1 MTDDYFQLSLEVV
14 QALVRAQN
22 DRLVQLNET
31 QCKHLIE
38 KLQETVNSVQLIL
51 GSLAPAGD
59 QAGVSKHPCEAALL
73 ELYRIVINAAEII
86 RACCFQDW
94 LKAAVKLATDT
105 RAFAKATF
113 DLDWVTDVIRT
124 ILRDARVS
132 DRCHVS
138 DSIELG
144 FTATDQP
151 KRYVGA
157 MIHDE
162 LSEAALRDFERLR
175 GRLND
180 MRDSGTCMGELEGQ
194 IVENLLKLIP
204 NVGNKKSTKCLHTID
219 PQELVNIKSIGKGAA
234 GEVFEVRWLGQRF
247 ARKFI
252 PEKMKIIFRRELAS
266 LVGLS
271 HPNIVKV
278 FGVSSNNQ
286 GNSIVM
292 ELMDADLRAYMEARM
307 KFSKKAPFGLAV
319 ALDILLQI
327 AEGMEYLH
335 KRQRVHR
342 DIKSTN
348 ILVNPEQDQQM
359 AKAGY
364 LQAKVADFG
373 LANAKPKNVTSMQ
386 TYNAGSTPWMA
397 PELIRVHNANAAEE
411 RLECD
416 DKTTPVTNLDLN
428 AADVYSYAITCY
440 EILTGKLPFKA
451 GSDLCDLKLKIKF
464 NNVRPHLPDS
474 LPPYLVTLVERSWN
488 SDARKRPTFSY
499 ICTEL
504 RHLKAVLMR
513 GTPFL
518 TKTHQPLQVSR
529 DLQMQVMFSA
539 FQPCPFYWGGELPY
553 PRVYNCP
560 CQKALSFSY
569 SLLHLQS
576 LSHLDLSN
584 F

>member
-1 MTDDYFQLSLEVV
+1 MTDDYLQLSLEVV

-59 QAGVSKHPCEAALL
+59 QAGVSKHPCEGTLL

-94 LKAAVKLATDT
+94 LKSAVKLATDT

-113 DLDWVTDVIRT
+113 DLDWVADVIRT
-124 ILRDARVS
+124 ILRDARLS

-144 FTATDQP
+144 FTATGQP
-151 KRYVGA
+151 KRYIGA
-157 MIHDE
+157 MIHAE
-162 LSEAALRDFERLR
+162 LSEAALRDFERLI
-175 GRLND
+175 GRLHD
-180 MRDSGTCMGELEGQ
+180 MRDSGTCMSELEGQ

-204 NVGNKKSTKCLHTID
+204 DVGKKKSTECWHTID
-219 PQELVNIKSIGKGAA
+219 PQELLNIKCIGKGTSAM
-234 GEVFEVRWLGQRF
+234 VFEVRWLGQRF

-252 PEKMKIIFRRELAS
+252 PGEMENIFQRELAS

-278 FGVSSNNQ
+278 FGVSSDNQ

-307 KFSKKAPFGLAV
+307 KFSKQVPFGLAV

-335 KRQRVHR
+335 KRQRAHM
-342 DIKSTN
+342 DLKSKN

-373 LANAKPKNVTSMQ
+373 LANAKPKNVTSEEI
-386 TYNAGSTPWMA
+386 YNVGSTQWMA

-411 RLECD
+411 GLDRD
-416 DKTTPVTNLDLN
+416 DKTTPGRNLDAH

-440 EILTGKLPFKA
+440 EILTGKLPFNTKL
-451 GSDLCDLKLKIKF
+451 DPCELKLMIKF
-464 NNVRPHLPDS
+464 KNARPHLPDS
-474 LPPYLVTLVERSWN
+474 LPPILVTLIKRSWN
-488 SDARKRPTFSY
+488 SDARNRPTFSQ
-499 ICTEL
+499 ICTKL
-504 RHLKAVLMR
+504 RHFKAVLMR
-513 GTPFL
+513 GGEELLRALQSPTYSEVCFL
-518 TKTHQPLQVSR
+518 TYL
-529 DLQMQVMFSA
+529 
-539 FQPCPFYWGGELPY
+539 
-553 PRVYNCP
+553 
-560 CQKALSFSY
+560 
-569 SLLHLQS
+569 
-576 LSHLDLSN
+576 
-584 F
+584 

>member
-1 MTDDYFQLSLEVV
+1 MSDDYFQLSLEVV

-22 DRLVQLNET
+22 DRPVQLNEI
-31 QCKHLIE
+31 QCQHLLE
-38 KLQETVNSVQLIL
+38 KLVGTVSSVQVNL

-59 QAGVSKHPCEAALL
+59 QAGVYKHPCEAALL

-94 LKAAVKLATDT
+94 LKAGVKLATDT

-124 ILRDARVS
+124 ILRDPRLS

-151 KRYVGA
+151 KRHIGA

-175 GRLND
+175 ERLND

-204 NVGNKKSTKCLHTID
+204 NVGNKKSTKFWHTID
-219 PQELVNIKSIGKGAA
+219 PQELVNIKSIGKGTA

-252 PEKMKIIFRRELAS
+252 PGKMKIIFQRELAS

-307 KFSKKAPFGLAV
+307 KFSKQVPFGLAV

-335 KRQRVHR
+335 KHQRVHM
-342 DIKSTN
+342 DLKSKN
-348 ILVNPEQDQQM
+348 ILVNSEQDQQM

-373 LANAKPKNVTSMQ
+373 LANAKPKNLTSEEI
-386 TYNAGSTPWMA
+386 YNVGSTQWMA
-397 PELIRVHNANAAEE
+397 PELIRLHNANAAEE
-411 RLECD
+411 RLDRD
-416 DKTTPVTNLDLN
+416 DKTTPVRNLDLY

-451 GSDLCDLKLKIKF
+451 KLDPCELKFQIKF
-464 NNVRPHLPDS
+464 KNVRPHLPDS
-474 LPPYLVTLVERSWN
+474 LPPYLVTLIKRSWN
-488 SDARKRPTFSY
+488 SDARKRPTFSH

-518 TKTHQPLQVSR
+518 TKTYQPLQVSR

-539 FQPCPFYWGGELPY
+539 FQPCLFIRGGELPY
-553 PRVYNCP
+553 PH
-560 CQKALSFSY
+560 A
-569 SLLHLQS
+569 
-576 LSHLDLSN
+576 
-584 F
+584 